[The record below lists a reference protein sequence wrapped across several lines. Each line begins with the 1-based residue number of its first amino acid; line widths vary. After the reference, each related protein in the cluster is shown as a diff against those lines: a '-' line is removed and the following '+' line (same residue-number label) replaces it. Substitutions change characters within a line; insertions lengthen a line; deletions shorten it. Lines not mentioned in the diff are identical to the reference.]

1 MKCVIYLIL
10 FKAYT
15 MATSLLSDHNIKPIK
30 LLSLSSEADREPDQ
44 LTHNKNTGDLEVLQS
59 YSNNEV
65 YGAFSSPFSLLGS
78 SLEKHVKS
86 DLFIVPPT
94 TDSLQSAYSTAE
106 GLNTNGNKKVQI
118 NHKFKDEARACACM
132 CVCVCV
138 CLCVCLCTRVCV
150 CVCGKAQSNYRY
162 TSSVQRQPFHRTR
175 PKHVC

>member
-1 MKCVIYLIL
+1 MKFVIYFIL
-10 FKAYT
+10 FKVYT
-15 MATSLLSDHNIKPIK
+15 MATSFFSDHNIKPIK
-30 LLSLSSEADREPDQ
+30 LQSLSSEADREADQ
-44 LTHNKNTGDLEVLQS
+44 LTHNKNTGDLAVLQS

-118 NHKFKDEARACACM
+118 NHKFKDEARACACI
-132 CVCVCV
+132 CV
-138 CLCVCLCTRVCV
+138 CLFARASV
-150 CVCGKAQSNYRY
+150 CVCGRAQINYHY
-162 TSSVQRQPFHRTR
+162 TSSVQHQPFHRTR